1 MCNLTGMHCFRA
13 SAAP

>member
-1 MCNLTGMHCFRA
+1 MQA

>member
-1 MCNLTGMHCFRA
+1 MHCFRA